1 MLKKVWGWVRN
12 MRCRVKGC
20 NVTRR
25 GSIKK
30 ALCWSKYQL
39 CTKHAVEQHPEDYSD
54 HFITSMVERYEIKEH
69 RKPKKVLCK
78 K

>member
-30 ALCWSKYQL
+30 ALCWSKYLL

-54 HFITSMVERYEIKEH
+54 HFITSMVERYEIKEL

>member
-54 HFITSMVERYEIKEH
+54 HFITSMEERYEIKAL

>member
-1 MLKKVWGWVRN
+1 MLKKVWGWVRY

-54 HFITSMVERYEIKEH
+54 HFITSMVERYEIKEL

>member
-39 CTKHAVEQHPEDYSD
+39 CTKHGVEQHPEDYSD
-54 HFITSMVERYEIKEH
+54 HFITSMVERYEIKEL